1 MACVS
6 PQKVP
11 VEERLFSL
19 VLTLV
24 ATESGLTKN
33 EILSSVQGY
42 SSRFRDGGD
51 NSALERQ
58 FERDK
63 DDIRELGI
71 PLETVEDPGDPGNN
85 QAMRYRIPK
94 AVYDLPADITFTP
107 REMALLRLAATV
119 WREGSLSSDSR
130 RAIMKLRTLGVE
142 ADDPVVGFAPRVRT
156 REAAFEPFEVAL
168 ERNAVVNFEYL
179 KPGETQPTKRVVEPL
194 ALVQF
199 HGRWLLHAHDRG
211 ADAPR
216 TFLLSRVIG
225 KPRVTQLTFAR
236 RGTDYASRAID
247 ELQAIWE
254 RNAAELDVQPGT
266 DAWVRLSKREDT
278 RVNEDGNLL
287 VHYSD
292 TALLADELAGY
303 GPEVRVIWP
312 SRLVEAVRDRLRIA
326 LESHLAPV
334 STGEVDA
341 RG

>member
-1 MACVS
+1 MS

-24 ATESGLTKN
+24 ATEQGLTKN

-42 SSRFRDGGD
+42 SSRFREGGD

-85 QAMRYRIPK
+85 QALRYRIPK
-94 AVYDLPADITFTP
+94 AAYDLPADIEFSAQ
-107 REMALLRLAATV
+107 EMALLRLAARV
-119 WREGSLSSDSR
+119 WREGSLSADSR

-142 ADDPVVGFAPRVRT
+142 ADDPLVGFAPQVRI
-156 REAAFEPFEVAL
+156 REAAFEPLEVAL
-168 ERNAVVNFEYL
+168 ERSVVVNFEYL
-179 KPGETQPTKRVVEPL
+179 KPGEGLPTKRSVEPL

-216 TFLLSRVIG
+216 TFLISRIIG
-225 KPRVTQLTFAR
+225 RPRVTQIAFER
-236 RGTDYASRAID
+236 HGTDYAARAMD

-254 RNAAELDVQPGT
+254 RNAAELDVVAAT
-266 DAWVRLSKREDT
+266 DAWVRLTKREDT
-278 RVNEDGNLL
+278 RVNDEGNLL

-303 GPEVRVIWP
+303 GPEVRVVWP
-312 SRLVEAVRDRLRIA
+312 PRLVQAVRERLA
-326 LESHLAPV
+326 TTLATH
-334 STGEVDA
+334 SEGVDA
-341 RG
+341 HG

>member
-1 MACVS
+1 MS
-6 PQKVP
+6 PQKVS

-24 ATESGLTKN
+24 ATESGLTKG

-42 SSRFRDGGD
+42 NSRYREGGD

-71 PLETVEDPGDPGNN
+71 PLETVEDPGDRGNN
-85 QAMRYRIPK
+85 QTLRYRIPK
-94 AVYDLPADITFTP
+94 TAYDLPSDITFSP
-107 REMALLRLAATV
+107 QEMALLRLAATV
-119 WREGSLSSDSR
+119 WREGSLSADSR

-142 ADDPVVGFAPRVRT
+142 ADDPLVGFAPRVRT

-168 ERNAVVNFEYL
+168 ERSSVVNFDYL
-179 KPGETQPTKRVVEPL
+179 KPGETEATKRVVEPL

-199 HGRWLLHAHDRG
+199 HGRWLLHGHDRG
-211 ADAPR
+211 VDAPR

-225 KPRVTQLTFAR
+225 RPRVTQTGFTR
-236 RGTDYASRAID
+236 TGTDYASHAID
-247 ELQAIWE
+247 ELQKIWD
-254 RNAAELDVQPGT
+254 RNLAELEVTQGT

-278 RVNEDGNLL
+278 RRTDSGHLL

-303 GPEVRVIWP
+303 GPEVRVVSP
-312 SRLVEAVRDRLRIA
+312 ARLVEAVRQRLRIT
-326 LESHLAPV
+326 LEAHSSGSDDGKA
-334 STGEVDA
+334 DD

>member
-1 MACVS
+1 MS

-24 ATESGLTKN
+24 ATESGLTKS

-42 SSRFRDGGD
+42 NSRYREGGD

-85 QAMRYRIPK
+85 QGLRYRIPK
-94 AVYDLPADITFTP
+94 TAYDLPADITFSP
-107 REMALLRLAATV
+107 QEMALLRLAATV
-119 WREGSLSSDSR
+119 WREGSLSADSR

-142 ADDPVVGFAPRVRT
+142 ADDPLVGFAPRVRT

-168 ERNAVVNFEYL
+168 ERSVVVNFDYL
-179 KPGETQPTKRVVEPL
+179 KPGETEATKRVVEPL
-194 ALVQF
+194 ALIQF

-225 KPRVTQLTFAR
+225 RPRVTQIGFAR
-236 RGTDYASRAID
+236 RGTDYALNAID
-247 ELQAIWE
+247 ELQKIWD
-254 RNAAELDVQPGT
+254 RNQAELDVLPGT

-278 RVNEDGNLL
+278 RRNEEGNLL

-303 GPEVRVIWP
+303 GPEVRVVWP
-312 SRLVEAVRDRLRIA
+312 QRLVDAVRDRLRTT
-326 LESHLAPV
+326 LAAHK
-334 STGEVDA
+334 SNADGSEVDA

>member
-1 MACVS
+1 MS

-24 ATESGLTKN
+24 ATESGLTKS

-42 SSRFRDGGD
+42 NARYREGGD

-85 QAMRYRIPK
+85 QGLRYRIPK
-94 AVYDLPADITFTP
+94 TAYDLPADITFSP
-107 REMALLRLAATV
+107 QEMALLGLAATV
-119 WREGSLSSDSR
+119 WREGSLSADSR

-142 ADDPVVGFAPRVRT
+142 ADDPLVGFAPRVRT

-168 ERNAVVNFEYL
+168 ERSVVVNFDYL
-179 KPGETQPTKRVVEPL
+179 KPGETESTKRVVEPL

-199 HGRWLLHAHDRG
+199 HGRWLLHAHDRR

-225 KPRVTQLTFAR
+225 RPRVTQLGFER
-236 RGTDYASRAID
+236 HGTDYASRAID
-247 ELQAIWE
+247 ELQKIWD
-254 RNAAELDVQPGT
+254 RNQAELDVLPGT

-278 RVNEDGNLL
+278 RRNGEGNLL

-303 GPEVRVIWP
+303 GPEVRVVWP
-312 SRLVEAVRDRLRIA
+312 QRLVDAVRDRLHTTLVEHTA
-326 LESHLAPV
+326 
-334 STGEVDA
+334 STGAGEVDA

>member
-1 MACVS
+1 VS

-24 ATESGLTKN
+24 ATEAGLTKA

-42 SSRFRDGGD
+42 SSRYRERGD

-71 PLETVEDPGDPGNN
+71 PLETVDDPGDPGNN
-85 QAMRYRIPK
+85 QSMRYRIPK
-94 AVYDLPADITFTP
+94 AAYDLPADITFSP
-107 REMALLRLAATV
+107 EEMALLLLAATV
-119 WREGSLSSDSR
+119 WREGSLSAESR
-130 RAIMKLRTLGVE
+130 RAIMKLRALGLE
-142 ADDPVVGFAPRVRT
+142 ADDPVVGLAPRVRT
-156 REAAFEPFEVAL
+156 RESAFEPFEVAL

-179 KPGETQPTKRVVEPL
+179 KPGESAPTKRVAEPL

-225 KPRVTQLTFAR
+225 TPRVTATTFVP
-236 RGTDYASRAID
+236 RGSDFASHALD
-247 ELQAIWE
+247 ELQKIWE
-254 RNAAELDVQPGT
+254 RNRAELDVLPAT
-266 DAWVRLSKREDT
+266 DAWVRLGKREDT
-278 RVNEDGNLL
+278 SRTSDGNLL
-287 VHYSD
+287 IHYSD
-292 TALLADELAGY
+292 TALLADELAAY
-303 GPEVRVIWP
+303 GPEVRVVSP
-312 SRLVEAVRDRLRIA
+312 PRLVQAVRDRLG
-326 LESHLAPV
+326 LTL
-334 STGEVDA
+334 STHTGPARSEHEGTDA
-341 RG
+341 RA

>member
-1 MACVS
+1 VS
-6 PQKVP
+6 

-24 ATESGLTKN
+24 ATESGLTKS

-42 SSRFRDGGD
+42 NSRFREGGD

-85 QAMRYRIPK
+85 QSLRYRIPK
-94 AVYDLPADITFTP
+94 TAYDLPSDITFSP
-107 REMALLRLAATV
+107 QEMALLRLAATV
-119 WREGSLSSDSR
+119 WREGSLSADSR

-142 ADDPVVGFAPRVRT
+142 ADDPLVGFAPRVRT

-168 ERNAVVNFEYL
+168 ERSAVVNFDYL
-179 KPGETQPTKRVVEPL
+179 KPGETEPTKRVVEPL

-199 HGRWLLHAHDRG
+199 HGRWLLHGHDRG

-225 KPRVTQLTFAR
+225 RPRVTQLGFTR
-236 RGTDYASRAID
+236 RGTDYASHAID
-247 ELQAIWE
+247 ELQKIWD
-254 RNAAELDVQPGT
+254 RNLAELDVLPGT

-278 RVNEDGNLL
+278 RRTESGHLL

-303 GPEVRVIWP
+303 GPEVRVVSP
-312 SRLVEAVRDRLRIA
+312 PRLVDAVRQRLRVTFDA
-326 LESHLAPV
+326 HASAVHG
-334 STGEVDA
+334 GEVDA
-341 RG
+341 RD

>member
-1 MACVS
+1 MS
-6 PQKVP
+6 PQKVS

-24 ATESGLTKN
+24 ATEAGLTKS

-42 SSRFRDGGD
+42 NSRYREGGD

-85 QAMRYRIPK
+85 QGLRYRIPK
-94 AVYDLPADITFTP
+94 TAYDLPSDITFSP
-107 REMALLRLAATV
+107 QEMALLRLAAAV
-119 WREGSLSSDSR
+119 WREGSLSADSR

-142 ADDPVVGFAPRVRT
+142 ADDPVVGLAPRVRT

-168 ERNAVVNFEYL
+168 ERGVVVNFDYL
-179 KPGETQPTKRVVEPL
+179 KPGEKDATKRVVEPL

-211 ADAPR
+211 VDDVR
-216 TFLLSRVIG
+216 TFLLSRVLG
-225 KPRVTQLTFAR
+225 TPRVTQIGFTR
-236 RGTDYASRAID
+236 RGTDHASRAID
-247 ELQAIWE
+247 ELQQIWD
-254 RNAAELDVQPGT
+254 RNLAEVDVREGT

-278 RVNEDGNLL
+278 RRTDDGHLL

-303 GPEVRVIWP
+303 GPEVRVVWP
-312 SRLVEAVRDRLRIA
+312 QRLVTAVRDRLMLTMA
-326 LESHLAPV
+326 AH
-334 STGEVDA
+334 TGPMHEGVDT
-341 RG
+341 GG

>member
-1 MACVS
+1 MS
-6 PQKVP
+6 PQKVS

-24 ATESGLTKN
+24 ATESGLTKG

-42 SSRFRDGGD
+42 NARYRDGGD

-71 PLETVEDPGDPGNN
+71 PLETVDDPGDPGNN
-85 QAMRYRIPK
+85 QTLRYRIPK
-94 AVYDLPADITFTP
+94 TAYDLPSDITFSP
-107 REMALLRLAATV
+107 QEMALLRLAATV
-119 WREGSLSSDSR
+119 WREGSLSADSR

-168 ERNAVVNFEYL
+168 ERSVVVGFDYL
-179 KPGETQPTKRVVEPL
+179 KPGESEPTRRTVEPL

-199 HGRWLLHAHDRG
+199 HGRWLLHAHDRA

-216 TFLLSRVIG
+216 TFLLARVLG
-225 KPRVTQLTFAR
+225 KPRLTQTTFAR
-236 RGTDYASRAID
+236 RGTDYASHAID
-247 ELQAIWE
+247 ELQQIWE
-254 RNAAELDVQPGT
+254 RNLAELDVAPST
-266 DAWVRLSKREDT
+266 DAWMRLGKREDT
-278 RVNEDGNLL
+278 GRTESGHLL

-303 GPEVRVIWP
+303 GPEVRVVSP
-312 SRLVEAVRDRLRIA
+312 PRLLEAVRDRLLTTLRA
-326 LESHLAPV
+326 HS
-334 STGEVDA
+334 GEVDA

>member
-1 MACVS
+1 MS

-42 SSRFRDGGD
+42 NSRYRSGGD

-71 PLETVEDPGDPGNN
+71 PLETVADPGDPGNN
-85 QAMRYRIPK
+85 QSLRYRIPK
-94 AVYDLPADITFTP
+94 AAYDLPGDITFSP
-107 REMALLRLAATV
+107 EEMALLRLAATV
-119 WREGSLSSDSR
+119 WREGSLSADSR

-142 ADDPVVGFAPRVRT
+142 ADDPVVGFAPRIRT

-168 ERNAVVNFEYL
+168 ERNVVVNFDYL
-179 KPGETQPTKRVVEPL
+179 KPGEREPTKRVVEPL

-199 HGRWLLHAHDRG
+199 HGRWLLHGHDRG

-216 TFLLSRVIG
+216 TFLLARVIG
-225 KPRVTQLTFAR
+225 TPRVTQIPFAR
-236 RGTDYASRAID
+236 RGGDHAARALD
-247 ELQAIWE
+247 ELQDIWD
-254 RNAAELDVQPGT
+254 RNLAELEVAPGT
-266 DAWVRLSKREDT
+266 DAWVSLSKREDT
-278 RVNEDGNLL
+278 RRTDDDHLL

-303 GPEVRVIWP
+303 GPEVRVVAP
-312 SRLVEAVRDRLRIA
+312 PRLVDAVRQRL
-326 LESHLAPV
+326 LTTLA
-334 STGEVDA
+334 THGGEDG
-341 RG
+341 RD

>member
-1 MACVS
+1 MS

-24 ATESGLTKN
+24 ATEAGLTKS

-42 SSRFRDGGD
+42 NSRYREGGD

-85 QAMRYRIPK
+85 QGLRYRIPK
-94 AVYDLPADITFTP
+94 AAYDLPADITFSP
-107 REMALLRLAATV
+107 QEMALLRLAATV
-119 WREGSLSSDSR
+119 WREGSLSADSR

-142 ADDPVVGFAPRVRT
+142 ADDPLVGFAPRVRT

-168 ERNAVVNFEYL
+168 ERSVVVNFDYL
-179 KPGETQPTKRVVEPL
+179 KPGETEATKRVVEPL

-199 HGRWLLHAHDRG
+199 HGRWLLHAHDKG
-211 ADAPR
+211 VDAPR

-225 KPRVTQLTFAR
+225 RPRVTQVGFTR
-236 RGTDYASRAID
+236 RGTDYASHAID
-247 ELQAIWE
+247 ELQKIWD
-254 RNAAELDVQPGT
+254 RNQAELDVLPGT
-266 DAWVRLSKREDT
+266 DAWVRLSKREDA
-278 RVNEDGNLL
+278 RRNDDGNLL

-312 SRLVEAVRDRLRIA
+312 QRLVDAVRERLRTTLMA
-326 LESHLAPV
+326 HTANAGA
-334 STGEVDA
+334 GEVDA

>member
-1 MACVS
+1 MS

-24 ATESGLTKN
+24 ATESGLTKS

-42 SSRFRDGGD
+42 NSRYREGGD

-85 QAMRYRIPK
+85 QGLRYRIPK
-94 AVYDLPADITFTP
+94 TAYDLPADITFSP
-107 REMALLRLAATV
+107 QEMALLRLAATV
-119 WREGSLSSDSR
+119 WREGSLSADSR

-142 ADDPVVGFAPRVRT
+142 ADDPLVGFAPRVRT

-168 ERNAVVNFEYL
+168 ERSVVVNFDYL
-179 KPGETQPTKRVVEPL
+179 KPGETEATKRVVEPL
-194 ALVQF
+194 ALIQF

-225 KPRVTQLTFAR
+225 RPRVTQIGFTR
-236 RGTDYASRAID
+236 RGTDYASNAID
-247 ELQAIWE
+247 ELQKIWD
-254 RNAAELDVQPGT
+254 RNQAELDVLPGT

-278 RVNEDGNLL
+278 RRNEEGNLL

-303 GPEVRVIWP
+303 GPEVRVVWP
-312 SRLVEAVRDRLRIA
+312 QRLVDAVRDRLRTT
-326 LESHLAPV
+326 LAAHTSNV
-334 STGEVDA
+334 HGSEVDA

>member
-1 MACVS
+1 VS
-6 PQKVP
+6 PQKVS

-24 ATESGLTKN
+24 ATESGLTKS

-42 SSRFRDGGD
+42 NTRYREGGD

-71 PLETVEDPGDPGNN
+71 PLETVDDPGDPGNN
-85 QAMRYRIPK
+85 QALRYRIPK
-94 AVYDLPADITFTP
+94 TAYDLPADITFSSQ
-107 REMALLRLAATV
+107 EMALLRLAATV
-119 WREGSLSSDSR
+119 WREGSLSADSR

-142 ADDPVVGFAPRVRT
+142 ADDPLVGFAPRVRT

-168 ERNAVVNFEYL
+168 ERSVVVNFDYL
-179 KPGETQPTKRVVEPL
+179 KPGETEPTKRTVEPL

-216 TFLLSRVIG
+216 TFLLARVLG
-225 KPRVTQLTFAR
+225 TPRLTQTAFQR
-236 RGTDYASRAID
+236 EGTDHASHAID
-247 ELQAIWE
+247 ELQKIWE
-254 RNAAELDVQPGT
+254 RNLAELDVTPST
-266 DAWVRLSKREDT
+266 DAWVRLGKREDARHT
-278 RVNEDGNLL
+278 DDGRLL

-303 GPEVRVIWP
+303 GPEVRVISP
-312 SRLVEAVRDRLRIA
+312 PRLVDAVKDRL
-326 LESHLAPV
+326 LTTLATH
-334 STGEVDA
+334 SGEADA
-341 RG
+341 HG

>member
-1 MACVS
+1 VS
-6 PQKVP
+6 PQKVS

-24 ATESGLTKN
+24 ATESGLTKG

-42 SSRFRDGGD
+42 NSRYREGGD

-71 PLETVEDPGDPGNN
+71 PLETVEDPGDRGNN
-85 QAMRYRIPK
+85 QTLRYRIPK
-94 AVYDLPADITFTP
+94 TAYDLPSDITFSP
-107 REMALLRLAATV
+107 QEMALLRLAATV
-119 WREGSLSSDSR
+119 WREGSLSADSR

-142 ADDPVVGFAPRVRT
+142 ADDPLVGFAPRVRT

-168 ERNAVVNFEYL
+168 ERSSVVNFDYL
-179 KPGETQPTKRVVEPL
+179 KPGETEATKRVVEPL

-199 HGRWLLHAHDRG
+199 HGRWLLHGHDRG
-211 ADAPR
+211 VDAPR

-225 KPRVTQLTFAR
+225 RPRVTQTGFTR
-236 RGTDYASRAID
+236 TGTDYASHAID
-247 ELQAIWE
+247 ELQKIWD
-254 RNAAELDVQPGT
+254 RNLAELEVTQGT

-278 RVNEDGNLL
+278 RRTDSGHLL

-303 GPEVRVIWP
+303 GPEVRVVSP
-312 SRLVEAVRDRLRIA
+312 ARLVEAVRQRLRIT
-326 LESHLAPV
+326 LEAHSSGSDDGKA
-334 STGEVDA
+334 DD